1 MPVPKSVKERM
12 FRKTRRK
19 KAGPVTMVPKDR
31 VAPRKTAD
39 NTPRMYRYGRM
50 DKDEEEKEM
59 KEELNEA
66 KDDVVKT
73 YADMKKGMLEV
84 QKISVQLGQVMQ
96 QSVQLMQRWEK
107 ANAAEQSEREHAA
120 RRAEQQA
127 ERGVERGVGGP
138 AKPAP
143 GTGGQPSIAPAVAPA
158 GPGV

>member
-1 MPVPKSVKERM
+1 
-12 FRKTRRK
+12 
-19 KAGPVTMVPKDR
+19 
-31 VAPRKTAD
+31 
-39 NTPRMYRYGRM
+39 
-50 DKDEEEKEM
+50 
-59 KEELNEA
+59 
-66 KDDVVKT
+66 VVKT